1 MSLDGEANPTNRA
14 KLEVV
19 VGIKAGVVAVVAFT
33 VAVVV
38 KTIELVP
45 ELELVD

>member
-1 MSLDGEANPTNRA
+1 MGDSRS
-14 KLEVV
+14 
-19 VGIKAGVVAVVAFT
+19 AGQDQKVKVSFSYAFT